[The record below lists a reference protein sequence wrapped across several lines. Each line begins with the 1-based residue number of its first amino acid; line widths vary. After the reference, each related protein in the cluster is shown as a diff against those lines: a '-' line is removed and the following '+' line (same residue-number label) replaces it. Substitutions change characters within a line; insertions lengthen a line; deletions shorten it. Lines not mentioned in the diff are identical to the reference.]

1 MPSRWQIDVVVYEDV
16 NPYPVLLLQP
26 TRSGD
31 HRLLRE
37 LLAGA
42 GLAALTEWEWAR
54 GLWPLTAGC
63 SVDVSGDR
71 TVALH
76 ARGYVLT
83 VRLRSVRPPADWL
96 RAARRQRQVLF
107 LLLPPRPH
115 AQEDELIVD
124 DVSRLNLASERIGCL
139 AGSIPLASR

>member
-26 TRSGD
+26 TRPDD

-54 GLWPLTAGC
+54 GMWPLTAGC
-63 SVDVSGDR
+63 SVDLSGGR

-76 ARGYVLT
+76 ARGHVLS
-83 VRLRSVRPPADWL
+83 VALRSAPPPADWL

-115 AQEDELIVD
+115 APEDELIVD
-124 DVSRLNLASERIGCL
+124 DVSRLNLASERAGCL